1 MRWKRARF
9 GLSSDYSGQN
19 REILM
24 LFAKVVTVIIAG
36 VLTILTARRLM
47 SEVNAAKARV
57 KPRQDNAVTKLRQDP
72 STGIYYPDN

>member
-1 MRWKRARF
+1 MRWKPARF
-9 GLSSDYSGQN
+9 GLSLGYSGQN

-24 LFAKVVTVIIAG
+24 LFVKVVTVIVAG